1 MTVTEGQQIKN
12 VFILYTIMK
21 IVNNFFIPGVILLI
35 LDAIYISMIKDEFE
49 LQIASIQRVSMQI
62 RPLGAIVCY
71 FLLITGLWYFIL
83 RERRS
88 IIEAFFFGIVIYG
101 VYESTSYAT
110 LKNWSSKIFIMDTL
124 WGGVLMGLTTYL
136 TYKFTKK

>member
-1 MTVTEGQQIKN
+1 
-12 VFILYTIMK
+12 MK

-35 LDAIYISMIKDEFE
+35 LDAIYISIIKDEFE

-124 WGGVLMGLTTYL
+124 WGGLLMGLTTYL
-136 TYKFTKK
+136 TYKFI

>member
-1 MTVTEGQQIKN
+1 
-12 VFILYTIMK
+12 MK

>member
-1 MTVTEGQQIKN
+1 
-12 VFILYTIMK
+12 MK
-21 IVNNFFIPGVILLI
+21 FVNNFFIPGVILLI

-136 TYKFTKK
+136 TYKFTQK

>member
-1 MTVTEGQQIKN
+1 
-12 VFILYTIMK
+12 MK

-124 WGGVLMGLTTYL
+124 WGGLLMGLTTYL
-136 TYKFTKK
+136 TYKFI

>member
-1 MTVTEGQQIKN
+1 
-12 VFILYTIMK
+12 MK

-35 LDAIYISMIKDEFE
+35 LDAIYISIIKDEFE

-136 TYKFTKK
+136 TYKFI

>member
-1 MTVTEGQQIKN
+1 
-12 VFILYTIMK
+12 MK
-21 IVNNFFIPGVILLI
+21 IVNNFVIPGVILLI

-136 TYKFTKK
+136 TYKFI

>member
-1 MTVTEGQQIKN
+1 
-12 VFILYTIMK
+12 MK
-21 IVNNFFIPGVILLI
+21 FVNNFFIPGVILLI

-71 FLLITGLWYFIL
+71 LLLITGLWYFIL
-83 RERRS
+83 RERKS

-136 TYKFTKK
+136 TYKFTQK

>member
-1 MTVTEGQQIKN
+1 
-12 VFILYTIMK
+12 MK

-62 RPLGAIVCY
+62 RPVGAIVCY

-136 TYKFTKK
+136 TYKFI

>member
-1 MTVTEGQQIKN
+1 
-12 VFILYTIMK
+12 MK
-21 IVNNFFIPGVILLI
+21 FVNNFFIPGVILLI

-71 FLLITGLWYFIL
+71 LLLITGLWYFIL

-136 TYKFTKK
+136 TYKFTQK

>member
-1 MTVTEGQQIKN
+1 
-12 VFILYTIMK
+12 MK

-136 TYKFTKK
+136 TYKFI